1 LNSNLGIPTFV
12 KHIYNK
18 KNQKEFIILGD
29 DYCKIKVYNYK
40 NMHDVTAIWYIAN
53 SVPLDVLQITD
64 DIAVLL
70 VKHEDKENLK
80 HTYKLYQFNVNTLE
94 DGDFSGNLVF
104 SDKTVT
110 LSNSEYHPVSI
121 TYC

>member
-1 LNSNLGIPTFV
+1 MNSNLGIPTFV

-18 KNQKEFIILGD
+18 KNKKEFIILGD

-40 NMHDVTAIWYIAN
+40 NMHEVTAIWYIAN
-53 SVPLDVLQITD
+53 SVPLDVLQISD
-64 DIAVLL
+64 EIAVLL

-80 HTYKLYQFNVNTLE
+80 STYKLYQFNVNTLE
-94 DGDFSGNLVF
+94 DGDFSGSLVF

-121 TYC
+121 AYC